1 MSCKNC
7 RRGIRSAILDS
18 DTDLRDERLEETES
32 RYRPNCNTCGHTCG
46 YWPYPPCTGPTGP
59 TGPRGATGA
68 TEIGRAHV

>member
-7 RRGIRSAILDS
+7 RRGIRSAILDN
-18 DTDLRDERLEETES
+18 DTDLRDERLLEETES
-32 RYRPNCNTCGHTCG
+32 RYRPGCNACGTACG

-68 TEIGRAHV
+68 TGAT